1 MNISPESCAFNTF
14 FIGPKLGQMEFRKIS
29 TKTRWE
35 HKWVYV
41 HTYIYKQI
49 NELIMLAKCI

>member
-41 HTYIYKQI
+41 HTYID
-49 NELIMLAKCI
+49 